1 MVHTR
6 AKSDKDQNAQRRE
19 TREGADK
26 KIGFEGET
34 GETAVGARGRG

>member
-6 AKSDKDQNAQRRE
+6 AKSDKDQNERRE